1 MTIGKSKATSLKVQ
15 EKLILNLLLYH
26 DVIKIN

>member
-1 MTIGKSKATSLKVQ
+1 MAMGKSKATSLKVQ

>member
-1 MTIGKSKATSLKVQ
+1 MGKSKATSLKVQ

>member
-1 MTIGKSKATSLKVQ
+1 MGKSKATSLKVQ
-15 EKLILNLLLYH
+15 AKLILNLLLYH

>member
-1 MTIGKSKATSLKVQ
+1 MKMGKSKATSLKVQ

-26 DVIKIN
+26 DAIKK